1 MRTKFVDAAQQAD
14 KFFVIRAIST
24 ADYTHLGCV
33 LELEFFFFL
42 FSQTFV
48 VSINLEKEKLFE
60 FKGGESSS
68 QFRQFT
74 IAKIEL

>member
-1 MRTKFVDAAQQAD
+1 MRTKFVDAVQHAD
-14 KFFVIRAIST
+14 AFFVIRAIST

-33 LELEFFFFL
+33 LELEFFFL